1 MSNLNTQIHRRSSLS
16 LIGENALVQ
25 GFDSQRHTQTQPYT
39 HTHTH
44 SVKSLPFFILSQQ
57 IIRGDITT
65 SITPATTQPSPHS
78 LQLQLP
84 KNHCFHGNWASLTQG
99 PRCGLHEQHA
109 DENLP
114 KAAASHSVLPEL
126 SQSRAG
132 LLRQCMRPARYN
144 VLYMELT
151 TCARQSFDI
160 LSVVADISMMACY
173 NQAAQ
178 RWWISSESQTGRLVN
193 FTRLH
198 KSCCQGV
205 DFGLW
210 SCLKNF
216 NNFWMSCHEIRFST
230 RGCIP
235 PTSKILWLVS
245 MRLTFLTFSRLFW
258 QLLGGDES
266 YFNLGDL
273 EKWHIVLFCFFFI
286 WNTVNWQPWKCWSS
300 SDDP

>member
-1 MSNLNTQIHRRSSLS
+1 MSNLNTQIHWRSSRS
-16 LIGENALVQ
+16 LIGENVLVE
-25 GFDSQRHTQTQPYT
+25 GFDSHTHTHKRSHT
-39 HTHTH
+39 HTHTLWNH
-44 SVKSLPFFILSQQ
+44 CLFFILSQQ

-144 VLYMELT
+144 VLYMEFT

-160 LSVVADISMMACY
+160 LSVVADIYMMACY

-193 FTRLH
+193 FTQKLL
-198 KSCCQGV
+198 SGC
-205 DFGLW
+205 W
-210 SCLKNF
+210 
-216 NNFWMSCHEIRFST
+216 FWF
-230 RGCIP
+230 
-235 PTSKILWLVS
+235 LVLS
-245 MRLTFLTFSRLFW
+245 EEFQ
-258 QLLGGDES
+258 QLLDELPWNS
-266 YFNLGDL
+266 VQHQGMYPTHIKDPLTCLHETDTHDL
-273 EKWHIVLFCFFFI
+273 QSIILTTAI
-286 WNTVNWQPWKCWSS
+286 LT
-300 SDDP
+300 